1 MLHFVNQLWDG
12 FKQSNDLLLGAG
24 AVDCNH
30 EDLFRLLLQVSAD
43 RLNGVVDSLHL
54 IYVNHDLDVA
64 SVKVE
69 ELVVQ
74 VLRERCNDILYRG
87 VAICESTDQDEDV
100 KALLDAFVIEAI
112 LRELILD
119 FLQGNLLWVHV
130 EVLTDVFLEHI
141 VNPFEDNYEIVQG
154 YGDCP
159 HYFRVYRPFND
170 GKKQLN
176 CFLLETIQKL
186 QLISYE
192 TFDLK
197 LALSSSLGDQIT
209 AVINNLGGDKGTL
222 IFLARSLDKLN

>member
-1 MLHFVNQLWDG
+1 VLHFVNQLWDG
-12 FKQSNDLLLGAG
+12 LKQSNYLLLGAG

-43 RLNGVVDSLHL
+43 RLNGVVNSLHL

-74 VLRERCNDILYRG
+74 VLRERCNYILHRG

-100 KALLDAFVIEAI
+100 KALLDALVIEAI
-112 LRELILD
+112 LREFILD

-130 EVLTDVFLEHI
+130 EVLADVFLEHI
-141 VNPFEDNYEIVQG
+141 VNPFEDNYEIIQG
-154 YGDCP
+154 DSDCP
-159 HYFRVYRPFND
+159 HDFRVYRPFDD
-170 GKKQLN
+170 GKEQLD
-176 CFLLETIQKL
+176 CFLFETIQKL
-186 QLISYE
+186 QLISDE
-192 TFDLK
+192 AFNLK

-209 AVINNLGGDKGTL
+209 AVIDNLGGDKCTL
-222 IFLARSLDKLN
+222 ILLARSLDNLN